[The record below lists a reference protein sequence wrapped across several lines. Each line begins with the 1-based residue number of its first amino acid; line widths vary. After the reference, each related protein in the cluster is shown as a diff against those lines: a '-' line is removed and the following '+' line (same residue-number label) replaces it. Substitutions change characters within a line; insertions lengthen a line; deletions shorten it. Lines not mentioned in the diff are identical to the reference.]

1 MHVPHRA
8 ERVSVVAGP
17 SRALANLSALALAL
31 ALMTSASPA
40 SAQEADAASAA
51 PGTPATAYPGPTPW
65 TFPVDPERAP
75 RPEVRA
81 VRTAVPPTLDGVL
94 DEEIWATA
102 QPVGHFVQGVPNNG
116 MPASQP
122 TVVRLLHD
130 DDHLYVGVVAY
141 DSEMDRLMIAGL
153 EHDFNPGS
161 GDLFAVSLD
170 TFLDRRNSFLFFV
183 NPGGA
188 VRDEQTFNDSRNV
201 SVAWE
206 GPVRARVAHTD
217 SAWVVEMAI
226 PFSTVRFDPGRPVQE
241 WGINFLR
248 RVRRLNESSYWSPL
262 SRREVIHRMS
272 RAGTL
277 RGMEG
282 VRAGRNL
289 TVKPYV
295 LGADS
300 RGSQVPA
307 AVAGDR
313 YDAGVDLKYGITSGI
328 TADLTW
334 RTDFAQA
341 ELDQEQ
347 VNLTRFSLF
356 FPERREFFIENSG
369 VFQFGDQTERN
380 YRMGASLRDFTLFHS
395 RRIGLTGGGRPIP
408 IVGGGRVSGRAG
420 AFELG
425 LLNMQTEALDDLP
438 AENFSVARVKRNVMG
453 NSDIGF
459 LLVNRQATGSGSGG
473 AYNRSWGVDA
483 NIRLLGNLVVTSYLA
498 GSDAG
503 ADPTA
508 PGEEP
513 TPDGN
518 ASSGTAWRVGAA
530 WRDSFWNTS
539 AFVRR
544 IGEGFDPGVGFVRR
558 GDVTHRYATLGVHLN
573 PAGSPL
579 EEIAPYAE
587 VDHFTDLSG
596 VLETQR
602 VSGGVDL
609 TLRSGASVS
618 LTANDRFERL
628 GDPFT
633 IAAGVVLAPGDY
645 RFRDAVASYSSSS
658 ARRFIG
664 NLQVGYGDFWSG
676 TRTALSGGATWRPR
690 HDLFVEAAVERNE
703 VDLPE
708 GSFQADVAR
717 GGVRWALST
726 RLSGSAFLQ
735 YNRQT
740 DQWISNVRWNFR
752 HAPMSDVFLVF
763 TQRQT
768 PGGDGPL
775 ERSVALK
782 VTRLFGF

>member
-1 MHVPHRA
+1 MPH
-8 ERVSVVAGP
+8 
-17 SRALANLSALALAL
+17 
-31 ALMTSASPA
+31 PA
-40 SAQEADAASAA
+40 SRPPTAGGPLRSILVLAAAVPLLVAVAAPSVQAQEADGSTTAAR
-51 PGTPATAYPGPTPW
+51 PAAYPGPSPW
-65 TFPVDPERAP
+65 TFPLDPERAP

-81 VRTAVPPTLDGVL
+81 VRTSQPIIIDGVL
-94 DEEIWATA
+94 DEEVWQTA
-102 QPVGHFVQGVPNNG
+102 VPVGHFVQGVPDNG
-116 MPASQP
+116 MPATHP
-122 TVVRLLHD
+122 TVVRVLYD
-130 DDHLYVGVVAY
+130 DDHLYLGVVNY
-141 DSEMDRLMIAGL
+141 DSQMDRLMIAGL

-206 GPVRARVAHTD
+206 GPVRARVSHTD

-226 PFSTVRFDPGRPVQE
+226 PFSTVRFDPGQPVQE

-277 RGMEG
+277 TGLDG
-282 VRAGRNL
+282 IRAGRNL

-313 YDAGVDLKYGITSGI
+313 YDAGVDLKYGITSGV

-369 VFQFGDQTERN
+369 VFQFGDQSERN

-395 RRIGLTGGGRPIP
+395 RRIGLTDGGRPIP

-425 LLNMQTEALDDLP
+425 LLNMQTEALDAQP

-459 LLVNRQATGSGSGG
+459 LLVNRQATGSGSDG

-498 GSDAG
+498 GSDG
-503 ADPTA
+503 GSDQA
-508 PGEEP
+508 PGGG
-513 TPDGN
+513 DVD
-518 ASSGTAWRVGAA
+518 SSGTAWRLGAA
-530 WRDSFWNTS
+530 WRDRFWNTS

-558 GDVTHRYATLGVHLN
+558 SNVTHSYGTVGIHHY
-573 PAGSPL
+573 PAAPWL
-579 EEIAPYAE
+579 EELAPYLE
-587 VDHFTDLSG
+587 VDHVTDLSG
-596 VLETQR
+596 VLETRR

-609 TLRSGASVS
+609 NLRSGAGFSV
-618 LTANDRFERL
+618 TGNDRFERL
-628 GDPFT
+628 AAPFT
-633 IAAGVVLAPGDY
+633 ISSGVVLDPGDY
-645 RFRDAVASYSSSS
+645 RFRDAVVSYSSTS
-658 ARRFIG
+658 ARSLTG
-664 NLQVGYGDFWSG
+664 NVQVGYGEFWSG
-676 TRTALSGGATWRPR
+676 TRTAFSAGASWRPR
-690 HDLFVEAAVERNE
+690 YDLFLEASVERNQ

-708 GSFQADVAR
+708 GEFEADVAR
-717 GGVRWALST
+717 GGARYAFST

-740 DQWISNVRWNFR
+740 DQWITNVRWNFR
-752 HAPMSDVFLVF
+752 HAPMSDVYLIL